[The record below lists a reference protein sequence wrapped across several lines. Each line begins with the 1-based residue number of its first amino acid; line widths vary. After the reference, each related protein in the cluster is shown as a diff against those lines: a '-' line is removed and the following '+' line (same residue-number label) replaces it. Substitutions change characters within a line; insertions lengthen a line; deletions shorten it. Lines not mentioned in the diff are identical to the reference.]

1 MQTAFARIPDGQ
13 ASSGAPV
20 SAAAAP
26 AQVTTGA
33 EAQKSATG
41 AAQATTGPQAQKSAE
56 SIQTAFARM
65 PGGQVSSCAPVSATT
80 ASAQTTTGAEAQKSA
95 TATAQATTGAQ
106 AQKSA
111 ETCRQYLHACQ
122 AGRTRPARP
131 SLQQQHL
138 RKPRREQRRRNRY
151 HMGRSP
157 TSPPWQ
163 LAPARM

>member
-80 ASAQTTTGAEAQKSA
+80 ASAQTTTGAEAQKSVSYGQVTSMA
-95 TATAQATTGAQ
+95 TVVTGCGNLTFVVW
-106 AQKSA
+106 S
-111 ETCRQYLHACQ
+111 CSVCIWCDIVVAC
-122 AGRTRPARP
+122 
-131 SLQQQHL
+131 
-138 RKPRREQRRRNRY
+138 
-151 HMGRSP
+151 
-157 TSPPWQ
+157 
-163 LAPARM
+163 